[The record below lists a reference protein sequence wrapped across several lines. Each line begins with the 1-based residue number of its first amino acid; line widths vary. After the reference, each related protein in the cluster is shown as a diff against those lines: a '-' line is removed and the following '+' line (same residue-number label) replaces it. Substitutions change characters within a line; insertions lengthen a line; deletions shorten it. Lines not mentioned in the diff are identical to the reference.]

1 MPIPEPRPWRAGRPG
16 PLPRL
21 QVSANRRFLV
31 TAAGE
36 PFCWLADTAWELFHR
51 LDREQAL
58 HYLEDRAARGYT
70 LIQAVALA
78 ELAGL
83 DDPNPYGHRPF
94 RGPDPL
100 APEEGY
106 WAHVDFVV
114 AAANRLGLYLG
125 LLPTWG
131 DKWNQKGG
139 AGPEIFT
146 PANAEGYGEW
156 LGHRYREAG
165 LVWIL
170 GGDRPVESE
179 LHRQITQAMAY
190 GLRRGDGGAHLLTFH
205 PAGGQG
211 SAEHF
216 HGEQWLDFNLR
227 QNGHT
232 AEYTG
237 RYDQTRTD
245 FERQPVKPVIDGEP
259 LYEDHPLSFKAG
271 ELGHSVAADVRRALY
286 WDLFS
291 GACGH
296 TYGHHSVWQMWE
308 PGRKAVNHPLL
319 PWRQALAQPGADQM
333 RHGRDLLESR
343 PYLSR
348 LPDAGLIL
356 ADPVPTAGPGAGR
369 YRFAATRDEA
379 GRYAMVYAPVG
390 RPFAVDLGRLAGTR
404 VRAWWFDPRCGQA
417 QDLGTFAGGGP
428 QTFTPPAPGEALDWV
443 LVLDDEA
450 QGFPPP
456 GRGVA

>member
-1 MPIPEPRPWRAGRPG
+1 MPAPEPRPWRAGAPG

-36 PFCWLADTAWELFHR
+36 PFFWLADTAWELFHR

-94 RGPDPL
+94 QAHDPL
-100 APEEGY
+100 APAEAY

-114 AAANRLGLYLG
+114 ATANRLGLYLG
-125 LLPTWG
+125 FLPTWG
-131 DKWNQKGG
+131 DKWNQKWG
-139 AGPEIFT
+139 AGPEVFT

-156 LGHRYREAG
+156 LSRRYREAG

-179 LHRQITQAMAY
+179 LHRQITQAMAR
-190 GLRRGDGGAHLLTFH
+190 GLRRGDGGAHLITFH
-205 PAGGQG
+205 PTGGQG
-211 SAEHF
+211 SAELF

-227 QNGHT
+227 QNGHA

-245 FERQPVKPVIDGEP
+245 YERQPVKPVIDGEP

-271 ELGHSVAADVRRALY
+271 ELGHSVAADVRRTLY
-286 WDLFS
+286 WDLFA

-308 PGRKAVNHPLL
+308 PGRQGVNHPLL

-343 PYLSR
+343 PFLSR
-348 LPDAGLIL
+348 LPDEGLVL
-356 ADPVPTAGPGAGR
+356 PDLVPTAVPGAGR

-379 GRYAMVYAPVG
+379 GRYAMVYAPVS
-390 RPFAVDLGRLAGTR
+390 RPFAVDLGRLAGAR
-404 VRAWWFDPRCGQA
+404 VRAWWFDPRSGQA
-417 QDLGTFAGGGP
+417 QDLGSFAGGGP
-428 QTFTPPAPGEALDWV
+428 QTFTPPAPGEGLDWV

-456 GRGVA
+456 GRGAA